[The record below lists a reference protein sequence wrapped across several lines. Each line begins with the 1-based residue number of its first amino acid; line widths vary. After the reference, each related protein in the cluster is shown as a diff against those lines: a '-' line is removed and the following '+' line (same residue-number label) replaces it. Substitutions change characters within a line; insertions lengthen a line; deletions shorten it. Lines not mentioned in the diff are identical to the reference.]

1 MNKIDFTKPEIQ
13 AKCVASIINFILI
26 IAGICGI
33 YFAINHYHATWK
45 EIILII
51 LSVNLIEGIGSFY
64 PMWKDIIKR

>member
-13 AKCVASIINFILI
+13 AKCVASIINLILI
-26 IAGICGI
+26 IAGLCGI
-33 YFAINHYHATWK
+33 CFVINHYYATWK

-64 PMWKDIIKR
+64 PMWKNIIKR